1 MNESGK
7 TPEEH
12 QSPNPNDQGSG
23 DQPTFEALKKGGL
36 DRQGETITDI
46 YCQGYH
52 WIVYTTGQGSI
63 SFDGDENYYP
73 AAAVEEFY
81 RLRALATTTLK
92 GAYRSDINN
101 ISIRALCS
109 ALQTGEGSDPHI
121 PFEPLRRFIEAHGP
135 IGEVFGSGKDFMVF
149 VDKSGRVRIEYREIS
164 PEQASIIQ
172 EFKRL
177 QNLAEASLPETYLN
191 TARQILGDELS
202 MAFRTKTPV
211 DIASLFQSSREF
223 IEKRA
228 GAIVRSRYVLWNVVF
243 AVILLVVL
251 LVVDTFFPY
260 EDVGLRF
267 SRPSIHDILVAAMAG
282 SIGALVSVMQRGQTL
297 EYQRFVT
304 GAHMA
309 FQGLVR
315 IMLGI
320 IFGGLAVIAVKAQ
333 IALGIIHGNHY
344 SIFIFCVA
352 AGFSERFIPDLL
364 TRVATTKNP
373 QTGSP
378 APPVPKVGNVNL
390 TP

>member
-1 MNESGK
+1 VSYERGDLPCLDNK
-7 TPEEH
+7 
-12 QSPNPNDQGSG
+12 SP
-23 DQPTFEALKKGGL
+23 
-36 DRQGETITDI
+36 
-46 YCQGYH
+46 
-52 WIVYTTGQGSI
+52 W
-63 SFDGDENYYP
+63 GDEPYYP
-73 AAAVEEFY
+73 APAVEDFY
-81 RLRALATTTLK
+81 RLRALATTSLK
-92 GAYRSDINN
+92 GADRSASNN

-109 ALQTGEGSDPHI
+109 ALQTGVGSDPHA
-121 PFEPLRRFIEAHGP
+121 PFEPLRRFIEDHGP
-135 IGEVFGSGKDFMVF
+135 IKEVFGSGKDFMVF
-149 VDKSGRVRIEYREIS
+149 MDKSGRVRIEYREIS
-164 PEQASIIQ
+164 PDQASVVQ

-177 QNLAEASLPETYLN
+177 QNLAEASLPETYMY
-191 TARQILGDELS
+191 TAKQILGDELS
-202 MAFRTKTPV
+202 VAFRTKAPV
-211 DIASLFQSSREF
+211 DIGPLFQSSWEF

-251 LVVDTFFPY
+251 LVVDTFFPF
-260 EDVGLRF
+260 EDIDLRF
-267 SRPSIHDILVAAMAG
+267 SQPSIHDILVAAMAG

-333 IALGIIHGNHY
+333 IALGIIHGNQY
-344 SIFIFCVA
+344 SIFILCVA

-364 TRVATTKNP
+364 TRVATEKKP
-373 QTGSP
+373 QT
-378 APPVPKVGNVNL
+378 N